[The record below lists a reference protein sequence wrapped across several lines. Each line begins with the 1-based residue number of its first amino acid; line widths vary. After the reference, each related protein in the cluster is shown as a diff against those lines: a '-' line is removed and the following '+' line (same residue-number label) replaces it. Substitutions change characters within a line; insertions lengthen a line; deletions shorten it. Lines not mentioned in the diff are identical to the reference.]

1 MFEMFFKNWNR
12 KKLKNKKYD
21 FLFDEPK
28 PNEYVCLD
36 CETSGLNPKKD
47 EILSIGA
54 VHIKE
59 NKILMRK
66 TFNIFLKPS
75 KHIDAESIK
84 IHHIRQIDLENGI
97 DPEIAIYEL
106 LEFIGSRPIVGY
118 YIKFDVSIISKYT
131 KRFIGIN
138 LPNETIEVST
148 MYYRT
153 RKKTSDYEFID
164 LKFDTILKTLNIPA
178 LGKHDALND
187 AIMTSMMFLKLKDV
201 TPAKTTFYT
210 SWVSNSYI
218 KKTTL

>member
-1 MFEMFFKNWNR
+1 MFDNFLKNWNR
-12 KKLKNKKYD
+12 KKLTDEKFD
-21 FLFDEPK
+21 FLFDEPT

-75 KHIDAESIK
+75 KNINPESIK
-84 IHHIRQIDLENGI
+84 IHHIRPIDLENGI
-97 DPEIAIYEL
+97 NPQDAIYQL

-118 YIKFDVSIISKYT
+118 YIKFDVAIISRYT
-131 KRFIGIN
+131 KEFIGIK
-138 LPNETIEVST
+138 LPNETIEVSSI
-148 MYYRT
+148 YYKI
-153 RKKTSDYEFID
+153 RKRSTHYEFID
-164 LKFDTILKTLNIPA
+164 LRFDTILKNLDIPS

-187 AIMTSMMFLKLKDV
+187 AIMTAMMFLKLNYLSPK
-201 TPAKTTFYT
+201 KNTFFY
-210 SWVSNSYI
+210 N
-218 KKTTL
+218 

>member
-1 MFEMFFKNWNR
+1 MFDTFIKNWNR
-12 KKLKNKKYD
+12 KKLKNINFD
-21 FLFDEPK
+21 FLFDEPID
-28 PNEYVCLD
+28 NEYVCLD

-75 KHIDAESIK
+75 KNINAESIK
-84 IHHIRQIDLENGI
+84 IHHIRPVDLENGQ
-97 DPEIAIYEL
+97 DPKEAIFQL

-118 YIKFDVSIISKYT
+118 YIKFDVAIISKYT
-131 KRFIGIN
+131 KEFIGIK
-138 LPNETIEVST
+138 LPNETIEVSS
-148 MYYRT
+148 MYYKT
-153 RKKTSDYEFID
+153 RKKSSDYQFID
-164 LKFDTILKTLNIPA
+164 LKFDTILKNLNIPA

-187 AIMTSMMFLKLKDV
+187 AIMTSMMFLKLKDL

-210 SWVSNSYI
+210 N
-218 KKTTL
+218 

>member
-1 MFEMFFKNWNR
+1 MFDNFLKNWNR
-12 KKLKNKKYD
+12 KKLTDKRFD
-21 FLFDEPK
+21 FLFDEST

-75 KHIDAESIK
+75 KNINPESIK
-84 IHHIRQIDLENGI
+84 IHHIRPIDLENGI
-97 DPEIAIYEL
+97 NPQEGIYQL

-118 YIKFDVSIISKYT
+118 YIKFDVAIISRYT
-131 KRFIGIN
+131 KEFLGIK
-138 LPNETIEVST
+138 LPNETIEVSS
-148 MYYRT
+148 MYYKI
-153 RKKTSDYEFID
+153 RKKSTDYEFID
-164 LKFDTILKTLNIPA
+164 LRFDTILKNLNIPS

-187 AIMTSMMFLKLKDV
+187 AIMTSMMFLKLKEL

-210 SWVSNSYI
+210 
-218 KKTTL
+218 K